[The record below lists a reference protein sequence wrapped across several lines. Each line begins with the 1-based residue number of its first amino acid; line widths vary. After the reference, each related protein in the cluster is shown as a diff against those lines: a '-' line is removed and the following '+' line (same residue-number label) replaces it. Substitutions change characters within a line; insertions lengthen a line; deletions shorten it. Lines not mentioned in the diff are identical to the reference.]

1 MSFEELLKQAGLG
14 DYSQYFSQDP
24 TKISSALGL
33 EGKQATQFGQFFKP
47 FGEKQFMAAQAEIG
61 EREATR
67 TGFLERDYS
76 SGLEQLQSQYQTAST
91 GLGQQLGQ
99 ATSQIGQAAGQ
110 AGFSGSGATAKQIAE
125 SRKVA
130 GQSLQDIMQ
139 RRSSQLSSMGLER
152 ERGLYGIEQQR
163 GTEMAGLTGTLQNYL
178 QGIFGRGERLYGL
191 DPTDGTTNYNN
202 YTPPTT
208 GDPGGTNKTRDAAGN
223 VISNPMA
230 NYLT

>member
-33 EGKQATQFGQFFKP
+33 KGEQATQFGQFFQP
-47 FGEKQFMAAQAEIG
+47 FGQEQFMAAQTEIG
-61 EREATR
+61 ERAATR
-67 TGFLERDYS
+67 TGFLESNYQ
-76 SGLEQLQSQYQTAST
+76 SGFQ

-99 ATSQIGQAAGQ
+99 ATRQIGQAAGQ
-110 AGFSGSGATAKQIAE
+110 AGFSGAGSTAKQIAE

-139 RRSSQLSSMGLER
+139 RRQE
-152 ERGLYGIEQQR
+152 GLYGIEQQR
-163 GTEMAGLTGTLQNYL
+163 GTEMAGLTGTLKNYL

-191 DPTDGTTNYNN
+191 DPTG
-202 YTPPTT
+202 
-208 GDPGGTNKTRDAAGN
+208 GGTMNPGESGYAG
-223 VISNPMA
+223 ISGTGTQGIA
-230 NYLT
+230 GQLGQLT

>member
-33 EGKQATQFGQFFKP
+33 KGEQATQFGQFFQP
-47 FGEKQFMAAQAEIG
+47 FGQEQFMAAQTEIG
-61 EREATR
+61 ERAATR
-67 TGFLERDYS
+67 TGFLESNYQ
-76 SGLEQLQSQYQTAST
+76 SGFQ

-99 ATSQIGQAAGQ
+99 ATRQIGQAAGQ
-110 AGFSGSGATAKQIAE
+110 AGFSGAGSTAKQIAE

-139 RRSSQLSSMGLER
+139 RRQE
-152 ERGLYGIEQQR
+152 GLYGIEQQR
-163 GTEMAGLTGTLQNYL
+163 GTEMAGLTGTLKNYL

-191 DPTDGTTNYNN
+191 DPTG
-202 YTPPTT
+202 
-208 GDPGGTNKTRDAAGN
+208 GGTMNPGESGYAG
-223 VISNPMA
+223 ISGTGA
-230 NYLT
+230 QGIAGQLGQLT

>member
-33 EGKQATQFGQFFKP
+33 KGEQATQFGQFFQP
-47 FGEKQFMAAQAEIG
+47 FGQEQFMAAQTEIG
-61 EREATR
+61 ERAATR
-67 TGFLERDYS
+67 TGFLESNYQ
-76 SGLEQLQSQYQTAST
+76 SGFQ

-99 ATSQIGQAAGQ
+99 ATRQIGQAAGQ
-110 AGFSGSGATAKQIAE
+110 AGFSGAGTTAKQIAE

-139 RRSSQLSSMGLER
+139 RRQE
-152 ERGLYGIEQQR
+152 GLYGIEQQR
-163 GTEMAGLTGTLQNYL
+163 GTEMAGLTGTLKNYL

-191 DPTDGTTNYNN
+191 DPTG
-202 YTPPTT
+202 
-208 GDPGGTNKTRDAAGN
+208 GGTMNPGKSGYAG
-223 VISNPMA
+223 ISGTGA
-230 NYLT
+230 QGTAGQLGQLT

>member
-33 EGKQATQFGQFFKP
+33 KGEQATQFGQFFQP
-47 FGEKQFMAAQAEIG
+47 FGQEQFMAAQTEIG
-61 EREATR
+61 ERAATR
-67 TGFLERDYS
+67 TGFLESNYQ
-76 SGLEQLQSQYQTAST
+76 SGFQ

-99 ATSQIGQAAGQ
+99 ATRQIGQAAGQ
-110 AGFSGSGATAKQIAE
+110 AGFSGAGSTAKQIAE

-139 RRSSQLSSMGLER
+139 RRQE
-152 ERGLYGIEQQR
+152 GLYGIEQQR
-163 GTEMAGLTGTLQNYL
+163 GTEMAGLTGTLKNYL

-191 DPTDGTTNYNN
+191 DPTG
-202 YTPPTT
+202 
-208 GDPGGTNKTRDAAGN
+208 GGTMNPGESGYAG
-223 VISNPMA
+223 ISGTGA
-230 NYLT
+230 QGTAGQLGQLT

>member
-33 EGKQATQFGQFFKP
+33 KGEQATQFGQFFQP
-47 FGEKQFMAAQAEIG
+47 FGQEQFMAAQTEIG
-61 EREATR
+61 ERAATR
-67 TGFLERDYS
+67 TGFLESNYQ
-76 SGLEQLQSQYQTAST
+76 SGFQ

-99 ATSQIGQAAGQ
+99 ATRQIGQAAGQ
-110 AGFSGSGATAKQIAE
+110 AGFSGAGSTARQIAE

-139 RRSSQLSSMGLER
+139 RRQE
-152 ERGLYGIEQQR
+152 GLYGIEQQR
-163 GTEMAGLTGTLQNYL
+163 GTEMAGLTGTLKNYL

-191 DPTDGTTNYNN
+191 DPTG
-202 YTPPTT
+202 
-208 GDPGGTNKTRDAAGN
+208 GGTMNPGESGYAG
-223 VISNPMA
+223 ISGTGA
-230 NYLT
+230 QGIAGQLGQLT